1 MKILYCIQ
9 NTILEEVLKK
19 KRIINKNSLII
30 RDRKELT
37 YKKVLQINPDFIM
50 FPHWSYIVPQNIVSN
65 FKCICFHSSPLPYG
79 RGGSPIQN
87 MIKRGYK
94 NTEVCSL
101 LMEKELDTGPIY
113 LRSKVKLSGSLDEIL
128 LRIYEAVANQIKVIK
143 NKKIIPKVQTGK
155 EYIFKRLNTKDN
167 QVNFKDSMEKI
178 YDQIRML
185 DSSIYPSAF
194 LGSGNHF
201 INFKNARLKDKD
213 TLVAEVIIKR
223 KITIRKAKI
232 SDSKSIWK
240 WRNDPLTRSM
250 FINKDYIE
258 YKDHLKWFKSKLK
271 NKNSFIFIG
280 QAFEKNVGM
289 VRIDVSKNIGEIS
302 ININPKFRG
311 ISLSETLLSDAIQ
324 TFRKKKPNC
333 TLVADIDKKN
343 TASIKIFSS
352 IGFIRQK
359 ATKNIYRFRLNFEQS

>member
-50 FPHWSYIVPQNIVSN
+50 FPHWSYIVPKNIVN
-65 FKCICFHSSPLPYG
+65 DFNCICFHSAPLPYG

-87 MIKRGYK
+87 MIKRGYQ

-101 LMEKELDTGPIY
+101 LMEEELDTGPIY
-113 LRSKVKLSGSLDEIL
+113 LRSKVRLSGSLDEIL
-128 LRIYEAVANQIKVIK
+128 LRIYEAVADQIKIIK
-143 NKKIIPKVQTGK
+143 NKNIVPKIQIGK
-155 EYIFKRLNTKDN
+155 EYVFKRLNSKDN
-167 QVNFKDSMEKI
+167 QVNFKDSIENI

-185 DSSIYPSAF
+185 DSSIYPNAF
-194 LGSGNHF
+194 LGSGNYF
-201 INFKNARLKDKD
+201 IDFKNARFRDKD
-213 TLVAEVIIKR
+213 SLIAEVVIKR

-232 SDSKSIWK
+232 SDSKSIWQ

-271 NKNSFIFIG
+271 DKKSFIYIG
-280 QAFEKNVGM
+280 QAFGKSVGM

-302 ININPKFRG
+302 ININPEYRG

-333 TLVADIDKKN
+333 ELVANIDKKN
-343 TASIKIFSS
+343 TASIKIFRG

-359 ATKNIYRFRLNFEQS
+359 SSKNIYSYRLNFE

>member
-1 MKILYCIQ
+1 MRILYCIQ

-50 FPHWSYIVPQNIVSN
+50 FPHWSYIVPKNIVSN

-87 MIKRGYK
+87 MIKRGFK
-94 NTEVCSL
+94 NTELCSL

-128 LRIYEAVANQIKVIK
+128 LRIYEAVADQIKIIK
-143 NKKIIPKVQTGK
+143 NKNIVPKIQTGK
-155 EYIFKRLNTKDN
+155 EYIFNRLSTKDN
-167 QVNFKDSMEKI
+167 QVDFKDSIENI

-185 DSSIYPSAF
+185 DSTIYPKAF
-194 LGSGNHF
+194 LGSGNYF
-201 INFKNARLKDKD
+201 IDFKNARFRDRDSLI
-213 TLVAEVIIKR
+213 AEVVIKR
-223 KITIRKAKI
+223 KITLRKAKI
-232 SDSKSIWK
+232 SDSKTIWK
-240 WRNDPLTRSM
+240 WRNDQLTRSM
-250 FINKDYIE
+250 FINKDFIE

-289 VRIDVSKNIGEIS
+289 VRIDVNKNIGEIS
-302 ININPKFRG
+302 ININPRFRG
-311 ISLSETLLSDAIQ
+311 ISLSETLLTDSIKA
-324 TFRKKKPNC
+324 FRKKKPNC
-333 TLVADIDKKN
+333 ELIADIDKKN

-352 IGFIRQK
+352 IGFVRQNLV
-359 ATKNIYRFRLNFEQS
+359 KNIYRYRLNFE

>member
-9 NTILEEVLKK
+9 NTLIEEVLKK

-37 YKKVLQINPDFIM
+37 YKKALQINPDFIM
-50 FPHWSYIVPQNIVSN
+50 FPHWSYIVPKKIVNN
-65 FKCICFHSSPLPYG
+65 FNCICFHSSPLPYG

-101 LMEKELDTGPIY
+101 LMEEELDTGPIY
-113 LRSKVKLSGSLDEIL
+113 IRSKVKLSGSLDEIL
-128 LRIYEAVANQIKVIK
+128 IRIYEAIANQIKIIK
-143 NKKIIPKVQTGK
+143 NKNIVPKIQTGK
-155 EYIFKRLNTKDN
+155 EYIFKRLSSKDN
-167 QVNFKDSMEKI
+167 QVNFKDSIENI

-185 DSSIYPSAF
+185 DSSIYPKAF
-194 LGSGNHF
+194 LGSGNYF
-201 INFKNARLKDKD
+201 LDFKNARFRDRDSLI
-213 TLVAEVIIKR
+213 AEVVIKR
-223 KITIRKAKI
+223 KITLRKAKI
-232 SDSKSIWK
+232 SDSKTIWK

-250 FINKDYIE
+250 FINKDFIE

-280 QAFEKNVGM
+280 QAFGKNVGM
-289 VRIDVSKNIGEIS
+289 VRIDVNKNIGEIS
-302 ININPKFRG
+302 ININPRFRG
-311 ISLSETLLSDAIQ
+311 ISLSETLLTDSIQ
-324 TFRKKKPNC
+324 AFHKKKPNC
-333 TLVADIDKKN
+333 ELVADIDKKN

-352 IGFIRQK
+352 IGFVRQNSI
-359 ATKNIYRFRLNFEQS
+359 KNIYRYRLNFE

>member
-30 RDRKELT
+30 RDRRELT
-37 YKKVLQINPDFIM
+37 YKKVIQIKPDFIM
-50 FPHWSYIVPQNIVSN
+50 FPHWSYIVPKNIVRN
-65 FKCICFHSSPLPYG
+65 FNCICFHSSPLPYG

-101 LMEKELDTGPIY
+101 LMEEELDTGPIY
-113 LRSKVKLSGSLDEIL
+113 IRSKVKLSGSLDEIL
-128 LRIYEAVANQIKVIK
+128 IRIYEAIANQIKIIK
-143 NKKIIPKVQTGK
+143 NKNIVPKIQTGK
-155 EYIFKRLNTKDN
+155 EYIFNRLSSKDN
-167 QVNFKDSMEKI
+167 QVNFKDSIENI

-185 DSSIYPSAF
+185 DSSIYPKAF
-194 LGSGNHF
+194 LGSGNYF
-201 INFKNARLKDKD
+201 IDFKNARFRDRDSLI
-213 TLVAEVIIKR
+213 AEVVIKR
-223 KITIRKAKI
+223 KITLRKAKI
-232 SDSKSIWK
+232 SDSKTIWK

-250 FINKDYIE
+250 FINKDFIE

-280 QAFEKNVGM
+280 QAFGKNVGM

-302 ININPKFRG
+302 ININPRFRG
-311 ISLSETLLSDAIQ
+311 ISLSETLLTDSIQ
-324 TFRKKKPNC
+324 AFRKKKPNC
-333 TLVADIDKKN
+333 ELVADIDKKN

-352 IGFIRQK
+352 IGFVRQNSI
-359 ATKNIYRFRLNFEQS
+359 KNIYRYRLNFE

>member
-30 RDRKELT
+30 RDRRELT
-37 YKKVLQINPDFIM
+37 YKKVIQIKPDFIM
-50 FPHWSYIVPQNIVSN
+50 FPHWSYIVPKNIVRN
-65 FKCICFHSSPLPYG
+65 FNCICFHSSPLPYG

-87 MIKRGYK
+87 MIKRGFK

-101 LMEKELDTGPIY
+101 LMEEELDTGPIY
-113 LRSKVKLSGSLDEIL
+113 IRSKVKLSGSLDEIL
-128 LRIYEAVANQIKVIK
+128 IRIYEAIANQIKIIK
-143 NKKIIPKVQTGK
+143 NKNIVPKIQTGK
-155 EYIFKRLNTKDN
+155 EYIFNRLSSKDN
-167 QVNFKDSMEKI
+167 QVNFKDSIENI

-185 DSSIYPSAF
+185 DSSIYPKAF
-194 LGSGNHF
+194 LGSGNYF
-201 INFKNARLKDKD
+201 LDFKNARFRDRDSLI
-213 TLVAEVIIKR
+213 AEVVIKR
-223 KITIRKAKI
+223 KITLRKAKI
-232 SDSKSIWK
+232 SDSKTIWK

-250 FINKDYIE
+250 FINKDFIE

-302 ININPKFRG
+302 ININPRFRG
-311 ISLSETLLSDAIQ
+311 ISLSETLLTDSIQ
-324 TFRKKKPNC
+324 AFRKKKPNC
-333 TLVADIDKKN
+333 ELVADIDKKN

-352 IGFIRQK
+352 IGFVRQNSI
-359 ATKNIYRFRLNFEQS
+359 KNIYRYRLNFE

>member
-30 RDRKELT
+30 RDRRELT
-37 YKKVLQINPDFIM
+37 YKKVIQIKPDFIM
-50 FPHWSYIVPQNIVSN
+50 FPHWSYIVPKNIVRN
-65 FKCICFHSSPLPYG
+65 FNCICFHSSPLPYG

-101 LMEKELDTGPIY
+101 LMEEELDTGPIY
-113 LRSKVKLSGSLDEIL
+113 IRSKVKLSGSLDEIL
-128 LRIYEAVANQIKVIK
+128 IRIYEAIANQIKIIK
-143 NKKIIPKVQTGK
+143 NKNIVPKIQTGK
-155 EYIFKRLNTKDN
+155 EYIFNRLSSKDN
-167 QVNFKDSMEKI
+167 QVNFKDSIENI

-185 DSSIYPSAF
+185 DSSIYPKAF
-194 LGSGNHF
+194 LGSGNYF
-201 INFKNARLKDKD
+201 IDFKNARFRDRDSLI
-213 TLVAEVIIKR
+213 AEVVIKR
-223 KITIRKAKI
+223 KITLRKAKI
-232 SDSKSIWK
+232 SDSKTIWK

-250 FINKDYIE
+250 FINKDFIE

-280 QAFEKNVGM
+280 QAFGKNVGM
-289 VRIDVSKNIGEIS
+289 VRIDVNKNIGEIS
-302 ININPKFRG
+302 ININPRFRG
-311 ISLSETLLSDAIQ
+311 ISLSETLLTDSIQ
-324 TFRKKKPNC
+324 AFRKKKPNC
-333 TLVADIDKKN
+333 GLVADIDKKN

-352 IGFIRQK
+352 IGFVRQNSI
-359 ATKNIYRFRLNFEQS
+359 KNIYRYRLNFE

>member
-1 MKILYCIQ
+1 
-9 NTILEEVLKK
+9 
-19 KRIINKNSLII
+19 
-30 RDRKELT
+30 
-37 YKKVLQINPDFIM
+37 
-50 FPHWSYIVPQNIVSN
+50 
-65 FKCICFHSSPLPYG
+65 
-79 RGGSPIQN
+79 

-128 LRIYEAVANQIKVIK
+128 LRIYEAVASQIKVIK
-143 NKKIIPKVQTGK
+143 NKKIVPKIQTGK
-155 EYIFKRLNTKDN
+155 EYIFKRLNSKDN
-167 QVNFKDSMEKI
+167 QVNFKDSLEKI

-185 DSSIYPSAF
+185 DSSIYPSAY
-194 LGSGNHF
+194 LGSGNYF
-201 INFKNARLKDKD
+201 IDFKNARFKDRD
-213 TLVAEVIIKR
+213 MLVADVIIKR

-250 FINKDYIE
+250 FISKDYIE

-280 QAFEKNVGM
+280 QAFGKSVGM
-289 VRIDVSKNIGEIS
+289 VRIDATKNIGEIS

-311 ISLSETLLSDAIQ
+311 ISLSETLLSDAIKA
-324 TFRKKKPNC
+324 FHKKKPNC
-333 TLVADIDKKN
+333 SLAADIDKKN
-343 TASIKIFSS
+343 SASIKIFSS
-352 IGFIRQK
+352 IGFVK
-359 ATKNIYRFRLNFEQS
+359 YKSTKNIYTYRLNFE

>member
-1 MKILYCIQ
+1 
-9 NTILEEVLKK
+9 
-19 KRIINKNSLII
+19 
-30 RDRKELT
+30 
-37 YKKVLQINPDFIM
+37 M

-128 LRIYEAVANQIKVIK
+128 LRIYEAVASQIKVIK
-143 NKKIIPKVQTGK
+143 SKKIVPKIQTGK
-155 EYIFKRLNTKDN
+155 EYIFKRLNSKDN
-167 QVNFKDSMEKI
+167 QVNFKDSLEKI

-185 DSSIYPSAF
+185 DSSIYPSAY
-194 LGSGNHF
+194 LGSGNYF
-201 INFKNARLKDKD
+201 IDFKNARFKDRD
-213 TLVAEVIIKR
+213 MLVADVIIKR
-223 KITIRKAKI
+223 KITIRKAKM
-232 SDSKSIWK
+232 SDSKAIWK

-250 FINKDYIE
+250 FISKDYIE

-280 QAFEKNVGM
+280 QAFGKSVGM
-289 VRIDVSKNIGEIS
+289 VRIDTTKNIGEIS

-311 ISLSETLLSDAIQ
+311 ISLSETLLSDAIKA
-324 TFRKKKPNC
+324 FHKKKPNC
-333 TLVADIDKKN
+333 KLVADIDKKIVQVLKFL
-343 TASIKIFSS
+343 AVLDLL
-352 IGFIRQK
+352 
-359 ATKNIYRFRLNFEQS
+359 NINLLKKYLYV

>member
-30 RDRKELT
+30 RDRRELT
-37 YKKVLQINPDFIM
+37 YKKIIQIKPDFIM
-50 FPHWSYIVPQNIVSN
+50 FPHWSYIVPKNIVRN

-87 MIKRGYK
+87 MIKRGFK

-101 LMEKELDTGPIY
+101 LMEEELDTGPIY
-113 LRSKVKLSGSLDEIL
+113 IRSKVKLSGSLDEIL
-128 LRIYEAVANQIKVIK
+128 IRIYEAIANQIKIIK
-143 NKKIIPKVQTGK
+143 NKNIVPKIQTGK
-155 EYIFKRLNTKDN
+155 EYIFNRLSSKDN
-167 QVNFKDSMEKI
+167 QVNFKDSIENI

-185 DSSIYPSAF
+185 DSSIYPKAF
-194 LGSGNHF
+194 LGSGNYF
-201 INFKNARLKDKD
+201 LDFKNARFRDRDSLI
-213 TLVAEVIIKR
+213 AEVVIKR
-223 KITIRKAKI
+223 KITLKKAKI
-232 SDSKSIWK
+232 SDSKTIWK

-250 FINKDYIE
+250 FINKDFIE

-302 ININPKFRG
+302 ININPRFRG
-311 ISLSETLLSDAIQ
+311 ISLSETLLTDSIQ
-324 TFRKKKPNC
+324 AFRKKKPNC
-333 TLVADIDKKN
+333 ELVADIDKKN

-352 IGFIRQK
+352 IGFVRQNSI
-359 ATKNIYRFRLNFEQS
+359 KNIYRYRLNFE